1 MKYPI
6 TPEYLENAPKP
17 LVKAILAMEDDLLRE
32 ICSRFKLTGEL
43 NEVTIN
49 DIRTLKAYGLD
60 MDTIE
65 RRIANHT
72 KTSTEEVQDAL
83 ERVVKL
89 NREYYSELS
98 DKAGITMP
106 LEIVTAREIELIRKQ
121 MLDEYRNITRSL
133 GFAVQTNGEIVFRPI
148 AKAYQTVLD
157 KAEMKVYSGGF
168 TVQQAL
174 EDAVRELA
182 DSGIRTVDYAS
193 GWMNHADV
201 AARRAIVTG
210 LNQVTSK
217 YAEEAA
223 EVLETDLYEVTAH
236 RGARDKD
243 KPHVWSNH
251 KRWQGKVYAT
261 KDGSKYPNI
270 YKVCGLGQVDG
281 LEGANCRHHRHPFLE
296 GVSERVY
303 TDDELKNIDPPP
315 FEYQGKTYTAYEATQ
330 MQRKLETAMRKQTRR
345 RMAFEAAG
353 DTEQADNAKIRLQ
366 ALRRE
371 YKAFSEAAGLPTQ
384 FERAKVTA

>member
-17 LVKAILAMEDDLLRE
+17 LVDAIHAMENDLLRE

-49 DIRTLKAYGLD
+49 DIRVLKSYGLD

-65 RRIANHT
+65 RQIAKHS
-72 KTSTEEVQDAL
+72 KTSTEEVTGAL
-83 ERVVKL
+83 DRVVTL
-89 NREYYSELS
+89 NRDYYNELA
-98 DKAGITMP
+98 DKASITMP
-106 LEIVTAREIELIRKQ
+106 LAIVTEQEIALVRKQ

-133 GFAVQTNGEIVFRPI
+133 GFAVQTNGAITFQPI

-168 TVQQAL
+168 TAQQAL
-174 EDAVRELA
+174 EDAVSELA
-182 DSGIRTVDYAS
+182 DSGIYTVDYAS
-193 GWMNHADV
+193 GWKNHADV
-201 AARRAIVTG
+201 ASRRAIVTG

-217 YAEEAA
+217 YAENAA

-243 KPHVWSNH
+243 KPHAWSNH
-251 KRWQGKVYAT
+251 KRWQGKIYST

-303 TDDELKNIDPPP
+303 SDEELENIDRPP
-315 FEYQGKTYTAYEATQ
+315 FVYQGKTYTAYEATQ
-330 MQRKLETAMRKQTRR
+330 MQRKLETAMRKQIRR

-353 DTEQADNAKIRLQ
+353 YTDKADNAKIRLQ

-384 FERAKVTA
+384 FERAKVIA

>member
-17 LVKAILAMEDDLLRE
+17 LVKAILEMENDLLRE
-32 ICSRFKLTGEL
+32 ICSRFKTSGEL

-49 DIRTLKAYGLD
+49 AIRVLRSYGLD

-65 RRIANHT
+65 RRIAKHSKRT
-72 KTSTEEVQDAL
+72 TEEVQAAL
-83 ERVVKL
+83 DRVVDL
-89 NREYYSELS
+89 NRMYYNDLA
-98 DKAGITMP
+98 DKASVTMP
-106 LEIVTAREIELIRKQ
+106 VSFVTEREIGLIRSQ

-133 GFAVQTNGEIVFRPI
+133 GFAIQTNGEITFQPI
-148 AKAYQTVLD
+148 AKAYQAVLD

-193 GWMNHADV
+193 GWTNHADV

-223 EVLETDLYEVTAH
+223 QILETDLYEITAH

-243 KPHVWSNH
+243 KPHPWSNH
-251 KRWQGKVYAT
+251 KRWQGKVYST
-261 KDGSKYPNI
+261 KDGGKYPNI
-270 YKVCGLGQVDG
+270 YTVCGLGEVDG

-296 GVSERVY
+296 GISERAY
-303 TDDELKNIDPPP
+303 TDEELEELDTPP
-315 FEYQGKTYTAYEATQ
+315 FAYEGKTYTAYEATQ

-353 DTEQADNAKIRLQ
+353 NAKQADNAKIRLQ
-366 ALRRE
+366 TLRSKYR
-371 YKAFSEAAGLPTQ
+371 AFSKAAGLPTQ